1 MRLVNSLIISIGNL
15 IPLWN
20 FTYNILLTSKD
31 MTMRNFDFSPLYR
44 STVGF
49 DHLSSLLDAVNRS
62 DSNQTTYPPYNIE
75 LLDKDKYQITMAIA
89 GFVEEELDIQS
100 EKQMLTV
107 TGKKLADSADRN
119 YLHQG
124 IAARNFERR
133 FQLADHVEVTGA
145 RLANG
150 LLHIELVRTI
160 PEAMKPKKIAI
171 GAEKASLIDVDKRNA
186 A

>member
-1 MRLVNSLIISIGNL
+1 MRTL
-15 IPLWN
+15 
-20 FTYNILLTSKD
+20 
-31 MTMRNFDFSPLYR
+31 DFSPLYR

-49 DHLSSLLDAVNRS
+49 DHLSSLLDSINRS
-62 DSNQTTYPPYNIE
+62 DASQTGYPPYNIE
-75 LLDKDKYQITMAIA
+75 LMDKDQYQITMAVA
-89 GFVEEELDIQS
+89 GFLEEELDIQT
-100 EKQMLTV
+100 EKGTLTI
-107 TGKKLADSADRN
+107 TGKKASEDSSERN

-150 LLHIELVRTI
+150 LLHIDLAREI

-171 GAEKASLIDVDKRNA
+171 GTEKAALINVSKQDA